1 MSKRVQLRKFDKSE
15 LIFNKEETVVILKFI
30 FKKQHSNIDS
40 LNITDSVREFAQGLL
55 LEAVDASYDFGFI
68 DALFRAVTNPR
79 TGVKKVLTKF
89 GKKSSKH
96 WFKHTS
102 SQDLMSIKIYDR
114 VRQQLEW
121 SFGRVLILHVNGIAK
136 LDENYFGV
144 LAFND
149 SDRAIIWG

>member
-1 MSKRVQLRKFDKSE
+1 MIYHYFT
-15 LIFNKEETVVILKFI
+15 FNVVRI
-30 FKKQHSNIDS
+30 
-40 LNITDSVREFAQGLL
+40 
-55 LEAVDASYDFGFI
+55 
-68 DALFRAVTNPR
+68 
-79 TGVKKVLTKF
+79 VLTKF

-96 WFKHTS
+96 WFKHTG

-136 LDENYFGV
+136 LNENYFGV

-149 SDRAIIWG
+149 SDRAVIWG